1 MYQCIEEMI
10 MHWFSVGVA
19 VLAAVGIIVIGI
31 LYLFN
36 PRTASQSFGLPLPE
50 VGANIVWWL
59 RLKGLRDVVA
69 GMVVL
74 ALVVWREPRLLGIV
88 LMIEAMIPVGDM
100 SLVLM
105 AKGSTKTALGVHGL
119 TAVLMI
125 LAAIPLIVGPA

>member
-1 MYQCIEEMI
+1 MYQCIEETI

-59 RLKGLRDVVA
+59 RLKGIRDVVA